1 MTVPSVLPELDA
13 KPSAPPELEPKPSTP
28 LPLELPKPDVP
39 FTRLEPLELLELLEP
54 LELAEPELAP
64 VRCTRTMISSK
75 PGIDGT
81 GTMSWRQCQLAFPNA
96 FTSPS
101 VVPVVGNCRPR
112 RVSATLI
119 DALPIAPVSYRAALR
134 CCPRLN

>member
-1 MTVPSVLPELDA
+1 MALTVPSVLPELEA
-13 KPSAPPELEPKPSTP
+13 KPSAPPELEPKPSMP

-39 FTRLEPLELLELLEP
+39 FSRLEPELLELVEP
-54 LELAEPELAP
+54 LELAERSEPELAP

-81 GTMSWRQCQLAFPNA
+81 GTMSWRQCQLALPNA

-101 VVPVVGNCRPR
+101 VVPVVGTCRLR
-112 RVSATLI
+112 RVSAT
-119 DALPIAPVSYRAALR
+119 
-134 CCPRLN
+134 